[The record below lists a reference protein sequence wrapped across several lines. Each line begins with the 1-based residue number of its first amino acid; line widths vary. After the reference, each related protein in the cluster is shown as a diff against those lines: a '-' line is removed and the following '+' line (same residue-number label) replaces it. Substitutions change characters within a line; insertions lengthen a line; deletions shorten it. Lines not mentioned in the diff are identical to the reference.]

1 MSFAINSFMEWVCV
15 TIVPIHG
22 RPFFKKVI
30 YAALIGNGL
39 IAVTKFSAA
48 SMTGS
53 SAMLS
58 EAIHS
63 VVDTG
68 NQMLLLYGIKRSQK
82 PAEAKHPF
90 GYGMELYFSSFLV
103 AILIFGAGAGFSLME
118 DISEVITPHPVA
130 NPGINY
136 AALGLAA
143 LFKAVAWW
151 LAFKEFK
158 KRKGDLGYFEAV
170 RRSKDPI
177 VFTVW
182 FEDST
187 AMLGLIVAAAS
198 IALGNWLN
206 IPEMDGI
213 ASIVIGAILAVTAI
227 QLAYECMGLLVG
239 ESAAPAKVNLIK
251 RLLNSERRVK
261 RVNDVLT
268 MHLGPSDVL
277 LNISVDFINNMDA
290 NDAEDVISGMEKRIK
305 SEFWKI
311 NRVFIEAQSCFGH
324 RRSMRGL

>member
-1 MSFAINSFMEWVCV
+1 
-15 TIVPIHG
+15 
-22 RPFFKKVI
+22 
-30 YAALIGNGL
+30 
-39 IAVTKFSAA
+39 
-48 SMTGS
+48 MTGS
-53 SAMLS
+53 SAKLS

-68 NQMLLLYGIKRSQK
+68 NQMLLLCGIKRSQK

-90 GYGMELYFSSFLV
+90 GYGMELYFWSFLV

-118 DISEVITPHPVA
+118 GISEVITPHPVA

-136 AALGLAA
+136 AVLGLAA
-143 LFKAVAWW
+143 LFEAVAWS

-158 KRKGDLGYFEAV
+158 KRKGDLRYFEAV

-177 VFTVW
+177 VFTVL
-182 FEDST
+182 FKDST
-187 AMLGLIVAAAS
+187 AMLGLIVAAAG
-198 IALGNWLN
+198 IALGDWLN

-227 QLAYECMGLLVG
+227 QLAYECMRLLVG
-239 ESAAPAKVNLIK
+239 ESAATAKVNLIK

-268 MHLGPSDVL
+268 MHLGPTDVP

-305 SEFWKI
+305 SEFPEI
-311 NRVFIEAQSCFGH
+311 NRVFIEAQSWFSH
-324 RRSMRGL
+324 RRSIRGL

>member
-1 MSFAINSFMEWVCV
+1 MPFAINSFMEWVCV

-53 SAMLS
+53 SAKLS

-118 DISEVITPHPVA
+118 GISEVITPHPVA

-136 AALGLAA
+136 AVLGLAA
-143 LFKAVAWW
+143 LFEAVAWW

-177 VFTVW
+177 VFTVL

-187 AMLGLIVAAAS
+187 AMLGLIVAAAG
-198 IALGNWLN
+198 IALGDWLN

-268 MHLGPSDVL
+268 MHLGPTDVL
-277 LNISVDFINNMDA
+277 LNISVDFINNMGA

-305 SEFWKI
+305 SEFSKI
-311 NRVFIEAQSCFGH
+311 NRVFIEAQSWFGH

>member
-1 MSFAINSFMEWVCV
+1 
-15 TIVPIHG
+15 
-22 RPFFKKVI
+22 
-30 YAALIGNGL
+30 
-39 IAVTKFSAA
+39 
-48 SMTGS
+48 MTGS

-90 GYGMELYFSSFLV
+90 GYGMELYFWSFLV

-118 DISEVITPHPVA
+118 GISEVITPHPVA

-136 AALGLAA
+136 AVLGLAA
-143 LFKAVAWW
+143 LFEAVAWW

-158 KRKGDLGYFEAV
+158 KRKGDLRYFEAV

-177 VFTVW
+177 VFTVL
-182 FEDST
+182 FKDST
-187 AMLGLIVAAAS
+187 AMLGLIVAAAG

-239 ESAAPAKVNLIK
+239 ESAAPAKVNPIK

-305 SEFWKI
+305 SEFSKI
-311 NRVFIEAQSCFGH
+311 NRVFIEAQSWFGH
-324 RRSMRGL
+324 RRSMPGL

>member
-1 MSFAINSFMEWVCV
+1 
-15 TIVPIHG
+15 
-22 RPFFKKVI
+22 
-30 YAALIGNGL
+30 
-39 IAVTKFSAA
+39 
-48 SMTGS
+48 MTGS
-53 SAMLS
+53 SAKLS

-68 NQMLLLYGIKRSQK
+68 NQMLLLCGIKRSQK

-90 GYGMELYFSSFLV
+90 GYGMELYFWSFLV

-118 DISEVITPHPVA
+118 GISEVITPHPVA

-136 AALGLAA
+136 AVLGLAA
-143 LFKAVAWW
+143 LFEAVAWS

-177 VFTVW
+177 VFTVL
-182 FEDST
+182 FKDST
-187 AMLGLIVAAAS
+187 AMLGLIVAAAG
-198 IALGNWLN
+198 IALGDWLN

-227 QLAYECMGLLVG
+227 QLAYECMRLLVG
-239 ESAAPAKVNLIK
+239 ESAATAKVNLIK

-268 MHLGPSDVL
+268 MHLGPTDVP

-305 SEFWKI
+305 SEFPEI
-311 NRVFIEAQSCFGH
+311 NRVFIEAQSWFSH
-324 RRSMRGL
+324 RRSIRGL